1 MNEYQK
7 GNYGKIGSYLRE
19 GGFQKNLDKKYTNLV
34 RNMNKIIN
42 ESPRGN
48 KNIQVY
54 RGYPARFIQPG
65 KDLTNRSFLSTTT
78 NINMAKKF
86 GNSVVKITVPR
97 NLRRHTMKNNR
108 EKEILIERG
117 TRLTDIKYVRPLA
130 NNKNLFTATLVSNR
144 SMIPNSPRTHL
155 KNYMRLNLNSNN
167 ESSNFNN

>member
-34 RNMNKIIN
+34 RKINRVIN
-42 ESPRGN
+42 DSPRGN

-54 RGYPARFIQPG
+54 RGYPSRFIEPG
-65 KDLTNRSFLSTTT
+65 KNLTNRSFLSTTT

-97 NLRRHTMKNNR
+97 NLKRHVMKNNR
-108 EKEILIERG
+108 EKEVLIERG
-117 TRLTDIKYVRPLA
+117 TRLTDIKYVRPNLYTA
-130 NNKNLFTATLVSNR
+130 RLVNNKSP
-144 SMIPNSPRTHL
+144 IPNSPRTHL
-155 KNYMRLNLNSNN
+155 KNYLRLNLNSNN